1 MSGKLFHRDFTLV
14 VIGQLISLF
23 GNTILRFALSL
34 YVLDVTASATVFGT
48 VTAFA
53 VVPTILLSPL
63 GGLLADRVDR
73 RNIMVALDLLTAA
86 LVWGFA
92 RLLAPENAVAAVAAL
107 LVALSVI
114 QACYTPAVQSS
125 IPLLQREENFTRANA
140 VVNQVTML
148 AGLVGPVLGGLL
160 YGALGER
167 PLLNISAACF
177 FASALLELFIR
188 IPHTPRDREA
198 GLLASVGADLSDSV
212 HFLTREQPA
221 VLRTILS
228 VAAFSLFAVP
238 VVTVGMPYLL
248 RTRLGL
254 DSTLYGLAEGLM
266 ALAGV
271 GGALLCALRGD
282 RLRAGAGPLL
292 LSALTLLPM
301 GAVFLIPLPV
311 LVRYGVLVLSTMLLQ
326 LCFTVFSIVTL
337 TAIQR
342 RTPPALLG
350 KVTAC
355 ILSLTMC
362 AQPAGQFLFGW
373 LLDRVAVP
381 PLLTA
386 AALLSALLA
395 RLAGGTFARLRG
407 EAA

>member
-148 AGLVGPVLGGLL
+148 AGLVGPVLGDCST
-160 YGALGER
+160 ALWGK
-167 PLLNISAACF
+167 
-177 FASALLELFIR
+177 
-188 IPHTPRDREA
+188 
-198 GLLASVGADLSDSV
+198 
-212 HFLTREQPA
+212 
-221 VLRTILS
+221 
-228 VAAFSLFAVP
+228 
-238 VVTVGMPYLL
+238 
-248 RTRLGL
+248 
-254 DSTLYGLAEGLM
+254 
-266 ALAGV
+266 
-271 GGALLCALRGD
+271 
-282 RLRAGAGPLL
+282 GP
-292 LSALTLLPM
+292 
-301 GAVFLIPLPV
+301 
-311 LVRYGVLVLSTMLLQ
+311 
-326 LCFTVFSIVTL
+326 C
-337 TAIQR
+337 
-342 RTPPALLG
+342 
-350 KVTAC
+350 
-355 ILSLTMC
+355 
-362 AQPAGQFLFGW
+362 
-373 LLDRVAVP
+373 
-381 PLLTA
+381 
-386 AALLSALLA
+386 
-395 RLAGGTFARLRG
+395 
-407 EAA
+407 

>member
-1 MSGKLFHRDFTLV
+1 MPTKLFHRDFTLV

-48 VTAFA
+48 VTALA
-53 VVPTILLSPL
+53 VIPTILLSPL
-63 GGLLADRVDR
+63 GGLLADRVNR
-73 RNIMVALDLLTAA
+73 RNIMVVLDFLTAL

-92 RLLAPENAVAAVAAL
+92 GLLAPGNAVAATALL
-107 LVALSVI
+107 LVALSII

-160 YGALGER
+160 YGVLGVR

-198 GLLASVGADLSDSV
+198 GLLASVRADLSDSAR
-212 HFLTREQPA
+212 FLTREQPV

-248 RTRLGL
+248 RTRLGM
-254 DSTLYGLAEGLM
+254 DSALYGLAEGLM

-292 LSALTLLPM
+292 LSALAVAPM
-301 GAVFLIPLPV
+301 GAAFLLPLPV
-311 LVRYGVLVLSTMLLQ
+311 PARYGVLVLSTMLLQ
-326 LCFTVFSIVTL
+326 VCFTVFSIVTL
-337 TAIQR
+337 SAIQR

-362 AQPAGQFLFGW
+362 AQPAGQFLFGV
-373 LLDRVAVP
+373 LLDRVSVP
-381 PLLTA
+381 VLLAGA
-386 AALLSALLA
+386 AALSALLA
-395 RLAGGTFARLRG
+395 GLARGTLARLG
-407 EAA
+407 EG